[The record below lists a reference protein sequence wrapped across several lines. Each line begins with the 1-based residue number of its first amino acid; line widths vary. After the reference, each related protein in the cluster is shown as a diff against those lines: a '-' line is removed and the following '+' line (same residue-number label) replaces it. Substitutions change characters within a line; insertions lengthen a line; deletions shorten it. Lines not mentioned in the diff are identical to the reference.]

1 MPVAL
6 TPEARYDSMMTA
18 FGGDGYY
25 CTTHTELHDSLTT
38 ALSKQKPCLINVI
51 INPMAA
57 RKPQEFTWLTGSK
70 L

>member
-6 TPEARYDSMMTA
+6 SPEARYDSMMAA
-18 FGGDGYY
+18 FGGDSYY
-25 CTTHTELHDSLTT
+25 CTTHTQLYNSLET
-38 ALSKQKPCLINVI
+38 ALATQKPCLINVI

-57 RKPQEFTWLTGSK
+57 RKPQQFTWLTGSK